1 MTNKEYSILSSF
13 LMRSLFF
20 GPAIYSILHI
30 AKQNGWISI
39 ILSFILSFIPLILY
53 YLLFNLDKKKN
64 IIDINNDLGLLG
76 KLFNLIFILFI
87 TFHAS
92 LVLWNL
98 TNFIYSQFLFQ
109 TPLFIISLIFIIGI
123 LYMSFKNITFV
134 ARAGTIFFIIN
145 VILFLTA
152 ALTLIGKTDFSLLKP
167 FLNEGLKP
175 VFKGIIPIIGL
186 NVLPLFILLIFSKD
200 DINGNIFN
208 PFLKVYS
215 FTYLAFFLIIIVSV
229 SIFGI
234 NLTNLYQYPEFHIL
248 KTINIANFFQRVE
261 SILSVQWIFDS
272 VMSCTICVYFTKTAI
287 IKTFKFNK
295 KIILNIILV
304 TIILF
309 LTNYIFQ
316 NNTIALNF
324 YMSIYPYLSIII
336 LFFIPLLIYILK
348 KVSK

>member
-1 MTNKEYSILSSF
+1 MTNKEYSVLSSF

-20 GPAIYSILHI
+20 GPAIYSVLHI

-53 YLLFNLDKKKN
+53 YLLFNLDKEKN

-87 TFHAS
+87 IFHAS

-123 LYMSFKNITFV
+123 LYMSFKNITSV

-152 ALTLIGKTDFSLLKP
+152 ALSLIGKTDFSLLKP
-167 FLNEGLKP
+167 FLNEGLNP

-186 NVLPLFILLIFSKD
+186 NVLPLFILLIFPKD
-200 DINGNIFN
+200 DINGNIIK

-215 FTYLAFFLIIIVSV
+215 FTYLAFFLIIVVCV

-272 VMSCTICVYFTKTAI
+272 VMSCALCVYFVKTNI
-287 IKTFKFNK
+287 NETFNFK
-295 KIILNIILV
+295 KNSFLNVALVIIILII
-304 TIILF
+304 
-309 LTNYIFQ
+309 TNYIFK

-324 YMSIYPYLSIII
+324 YMNIYPYLSIII
-336 LFFIPLLIYILK
+336 LFFMPLLIYILK
-348 KVSK
+348 KVFK

>member
-1 MTNKEYSILSSF
+1 MTNKEYSVLSSF

-20 GPAIYSILHI
+20 GPAIYSVLHI

-53 YLLFNLDKKKN
+53 YLLFNLDKEKN

-76 KLFNLIFILFI
+76 KLFNLIFILFVI
-87 TFHAS
+87 FHAS

-123 LYMSFKNITFV
+123 LYMSFKNITSV

-152 ALTLIGKTDFSLLKP
+152 ALSLIGKTDFSLLKP
-167 FLNEGLKP
+167 FLNEGLNP

-186 NVLPLFILLIFSKD
+186 NVLPLFILLIFPKN
-200 DINGNIFN
+200 DINGNIIK
-208 PFLKVYS
+208 PFLKVYF
-215 FTYLAFFLIIIVSV
+215 FTYLAFFLIIVVCV

-272 VMSCTICVYFTKTAI
+272 VMSCALCVYFTKTSI
-287 IKTFKFNK
+287 TKTFKFNK
-295 KIILNIILV
+295 KIILNILLV
-304 TIILF
+304 AIILF
-309 LTNYIFQ
+309 LTNYIFK

-324 YMSIYPYLSIII
+324 YMNIYPYLSIII

-348 KVSK
+348 KVFK